1 MKNENDSES
10 FNVLRIRLDS
20 DTIARVKEKAKT
32 LNTDIS
38 TFVKWCIH
46 TGLFLEDVNA
56 FVRSRKDEEKS
67 EFKTS
72 HIRR

>member
-1 MKNENDSES
+1 MQNEEANSISYEIIE
-10 FNVLRIRLDS
+10 VKLDPL
-20 DTIARVKEKAKT
+20 TVTRVKEKAKV

-56 FVRSRKDEEKS
+56 FVRSKKEE
-67 EFKTS
+67 
-72 HIRR
+72 

>member
-1 MKNENDSES
+1 VHNEEDADSISYEIIE
-10 FNVLRIRLDS
+10 VKLDPL
-20 DTIARVKEKAKT
+20 TVTRVKQKAKV

-56 FVRSRKDEEKS
+56 FVRSKKEE
-67 EFKTS
+67 
-72 HIRR
+72 